1 MTYSKLT
8 GAALGAILCGAL
20 VTSASVSSS
29 HAGEYKIVNSTIPAS
44 LTGKAGDAKKGRKLA
59 ISKKKG
65 NCLACH
71 VMPIPEQ
78 QFHGEIGPDL
88 TGVADYMT
96 EAEMRMRMVDPKVLN
111 PETIMPSF
119 LKVHTTR
126 VLKKFKGKTILKA
139 QEVEDII
146 AYLKTLKG

>member
-1 MTYSKLT
+1 MTYSTLT
-8 GAALGAILCGAL
+8 GAIFGAVLCGAL
-20 VTSASVSSS
+20 VTSA
-29 HAGEYKIVNSTIPAS
+29 HAGEYTIVDSTIPAS
-44 LTGKAGDAKKGRKLA
+44 LTGKSGDPAKGRKLA
-59 ISKKKG
+59 INRKKG

-71 VMPIPEQ
+71 IMPVPEQ

-88 TGVADYMT
+88 SGVASYLS
-96 EAEMRMRMVDPKVLN
+96 EAEMRMRVVDPKVVN
-111 PETIMPSF
+111 PDTIMPSF
-119 LKVHTTR
+119 LKEAKTR